1 METTFD
7 ITDNEVENIEEERV
21 IIHSASHSNIEEIK
35 YLIKKKCNINGLG
48 SYGVP
53 KKIIDYLY
61 FKDKY
66 IRLTMKQKVEIR
78 WCPFYNYSN
87 NNRNLNCPYYYT
99 TRADGGRYK
108 MPYTLLW
115 GRYANRR
122 DISIYENINIKQ
134 FNPQK
139 LKEYSSKE
147 LKESLKINKVRGRSN
162 LTNKKKMIKALLKI

>member
-1 METTFD
+1 MESIVDTHEE
-7 ITDNEVENIEEERV
+7 IVANVEEEPV
-21 IIHSASHSNIEEIK
+21 IIHSASHTNVEEIK

-66 IRLTMKQKVEIR
+66 LRLSILQNLEIR
-78 WCPFYNYSN
+78 WMRISILSDNSIRFSLKDWTNSQ
-87 NNRNLNCPYYYT
+87 
-99 TRADGGRYK
+99 
-108 MPYTLLW
+108 LW
-115 GRYANRR
+115 GRYANNR

-162 LTNKKKMIKALLKI
+162 LTNKKKMIEALLKI

>member
-1 METTFD
+1 MESIVDTHEE
-7 ITDNEVENIEEERV
+7 IVANVEEEPV
-21 IIHSASHSNIEEIK
+21 IIHSASHTNVEEIK

-66 IRLTMKQKVEIR
+66 LRLSILQNLEIR
-78 WCPFYNYSN
+78 WMRISILSDNSIRFSLKDWTNSQ
-87 NNRNLNCPYYYT
+87 
-99 TRADGGRYK
+99 
-108 MPYTLLW
+108 LW

-162 LTNKKKMIKALLKI
+162 LTNKKKMIEALLKI

>member
-1 METTFD
+1 MESIVDTHEE
-7 ITDNEVENIEEERV
+7 IVANVEEEPV
-21 IIHSASHSNIEEIK
+21 IIHSASHTNVEEIK

-66 IRLTMKQKVEIR
+66 LRLTTLQKLEIR
-78 WCPFYNYSN
+78 WIPIRIGTDNSINFSLKDWTNSQ
-87 NNRNLNCPYYYT
+87 
-99 TRADGGRYK
+99 
-108 MPYTLLW
+108 LW

-162 LTNKKKMIKALLKI
+162 LTNKKKMIEALLKI

>member
-1 METTFD
+1 MR
-7 ITDNEVENIEEERV
+7 ISILSDNSIRF
-21 IIHSASHSNIEEIK
+21 S
-35 YLIKKKCNINGLG
+35 L
-48 SYGVP
+48 
-53 KKIIDYLY
+53 
-61 FKDKY
+61 KDW
-66 IRLTMKQKVEIR
+66 TNSQ
-78 WCPFYNYSN
+78 
-87 NNRNLNCPYYYT
+87 
-99 TRADGGRYK
+99 
-108 MPYTLLW
+108 LW